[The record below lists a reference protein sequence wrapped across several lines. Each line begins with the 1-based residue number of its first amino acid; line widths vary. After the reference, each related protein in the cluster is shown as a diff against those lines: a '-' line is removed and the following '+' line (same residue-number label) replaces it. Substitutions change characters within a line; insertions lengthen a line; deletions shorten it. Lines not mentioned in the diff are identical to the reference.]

1 MPLTPAEK
9 QKNYRE
15 KLKANNP
22 EKYEE
27 IKKKAAENALRYYRN
42 KRVNY
47 KGDQKEEQRRKWKED
62 RKKPK
67 NNCQQPCSKTT
78 DKESVDL
85 RNIQRRIEYKF
96 QQENMRLLKDLF
108 NLSKRFNNLQNLLYR
123 HQKQIDETNEN
134 LKNVLIRLKQLENS
148 KTSTESEEAS
158 MMRQNT
164 AEYTPRKR
172 VEELISENIPH
183 IETPKK
189 EVIKQKLLE
198 HDVLTEA
205 LKLEMKSS
213 NQAEKRTFKKV
224 LKNDLVEKY
233 RQKTKLTLSLGFK
246 GSLKKYTRL
255 KFVRLLC
262 YKIK

>member
-27 IKKKAAENALRYYRN
+27 IKKNAAENALRH
-42 KRVNY
+42 K
-47 KGDQKEEQRRKWKED
+47 
-62 RKKPK
+62 
-67 NNCQQPCSKTT
+67 
-78 DKESVDL
+78 
-85 RNIQRRIEYKF
+85 
-96 QQENMRLLKDLF
+96 
-108 NLSKRFNNLQNLLYR
+108 
-123 HQKQIDETNEN
+123 KQIDETNEN
-134 LKNVLIRLKQLENS
+134 CKNVIRLKQLENS
-148 KTSTESEEAS
+148 KTSTDSEEAS

-172 VEELISENIPH
+172 VEKFISENISH

-213 NQAEKRTFKKV
+213 NQAEK
-224 LKNDLVEKY
+224 KNIQKSFEK
-233 RQKTKLTLSLGFK
+233 
-246 GSLKKYTRL
+246 
-255 KFVRLLC
+255 
-262 YKIK
+262 